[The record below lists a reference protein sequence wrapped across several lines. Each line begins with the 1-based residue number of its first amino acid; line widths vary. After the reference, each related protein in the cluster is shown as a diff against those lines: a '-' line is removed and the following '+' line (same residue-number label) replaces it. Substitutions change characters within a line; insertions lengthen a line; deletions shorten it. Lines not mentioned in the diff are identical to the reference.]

1 MKKTL
6 LIILSLLFITSAV
19 FPQSKVN
26 INILVE
32 YGGKMFLPNDD
43 KPFTG
48 KVFDLNEN
56 TGEKNIEGFFRKG
69 VKNGKWTWWNKE
81 GLKDSSGI
89 YNNGLK
95 NGNWL
100 YWDEK
105 ENKTKRGTF
114 KKGLLLGEWYY
125 YKYNASPAIIVTAMD
140 SVSYSIGVDIGKN
153 MKTQELD
160 INDKAM
166 FAGWSAAFNGED
178 LKLTEEDMLATLNN
192 FRKVMQEKSQLKAQ
206 QQSEENLSAGEAFLA
221 ENANKEG
228 VITVASGLQYK
239 VLKKGLGD
247 KPTEKSSVTVHYRG
261 TLLNGEE
268 FDSSYKRG
276 QPYTTPLTNVIP
288 GWTEALQLM
297 PVGSKWELYIPSNLA
312 YGNSP
317 KGPGG
322 PNSTLIFEVELL
334 GIE

>member
-1 MKKTL
+1 MKYIAIITGF
-6 LIILSLLFITSAV
+6 LIIGCESTDNQQTPKL
-19 FPQSKVN
+19 
-26 INILVE
+26 E
-32 YGGKMFLPNDD
+32 
-43 KPFTG
+43 
-48 KVFDLNEN
+48 
-56 TGEKNIEGFFRKG
+56 
-69 VKNGKWTWWNKE
+69 
-81 GLKDSSGI
+81 
-89 YNNGLK
+89 
-95 NGNWL
+95 
-100 YWDEK
+100 
-105 ENKTKRGTF
+105 
-114 KKGLLLGEWYY
+114 
-125 YKYNASPAIIVTAMD
+125 TAMD

-166 FAGWSAAFNGED
+166 FAGWSAAFNGD
-178 LKLTEEDMLATLNN
+178 TLQLTEEDMLGTLNN
-192 FRKVMQEKSQLKAQ
+192 FRKVMQEKAQLRGQ
-206 QQSEENLSAGEAFLA
+206 QQSEENLSSGQAFLA

-247 KPTEKSSVTVHYRG
+247 KPAEKSSVTVHYRG

-276 QPYTTPLTNVIP
+276 QPYTTEVTNVIP

-317 KGPGG
+317 RGPGG
-322 PNSTLIFEVELL
+322 PNSTLVFEVELL
-334 GIE
+334 SIE

>member
-1 MKKTL
+1 MKYIAIITGF
-6 LIILSLLFITSAV
+6 LIIGCESTDNQQTPKL
-19 FPQSKVN
+19 
-26 INILVE
+26 E
-32 YGGKMFLPNDD
+32 
-43 KPFTG
+43 
-48 KVFDLNEN
+48 
-56 TGEKNIEGFFRKG
+56 
-69 VKNGKWTWWNKE
+69 
-81 GLKDSSGI
+81 
-89 YNNGLK
+89 
-95 NGNWL
+95 
-100 YWDEK
+100 
-105 ENKTKRGTF
+105 
-114 KKGLLLGEWYY
+114 
-125 YKYNASPAIIVTAMD
+125 TAMD

-166 FAGWSAAFNGED
+166 FAGWSAAFNGD
-178 LKLTEEDMLATLNN
+178 TLQLTEEDMLGTLNN
-192 FRKVMQEKSQLKAQ
+192 FRKVMQEKAQLRGQ
-206 QQSEENLSAGEAFLA
+206 QQSEENLSAGQAFLA

-276 QPYTTPLTNVIP
+276 QPYTTPVTNVIK

-317 KGPGG
+317 RGPGG
-322 PNSTLIFEVELL
+322 PNSTLVFEVELL

>member
-1 MKKTL
+1 MKYIAIITGF
-6 LIILSLLFITSAV
+6 LIIGCESTDNQQTPKL
-19 FPQSKVN
+19 
-26 INILVE
+26 E
-32 YGGKMFLPNDD
+32 
-43 KPFTG
+43 
-48 KVFDLNEN
+48 
-56 TGEKNIEGFFRKG
+56 
-69 VKNGKWTWWNKE
+69 
-81 GLKDSSGI
+81 
-89 YNNGLK
+89 
-95 NGNWL
+95 
-100 YWDEK
+100 
-105 ENKTKRGTF
+105 
-114 KKGLLLGEWYY
+114 
-125 YKYNASPAIIVTAMD
+125 TAMD

-166 FAGWSAAFNGED
+166 FAGWKAAFNDED
-178 LKLTEEDMLATLNN
+178 LQLTEEDMLGTLNN
-192 FRKVMQEKSQLKAQ
+192 FRKVMQEKAQLRAQ
-206 QQSEENLSAGEAFLA
+206 QQSEENLSAGESFLA

-276 QPYTTPLTNVIP
+276 QPFTTPVTNVIP

-317 KGPGG
+317 RGPGG
-322 PNSTLIFEVELL
+322 PNSTLVFEVELL
-334 GIE
+334 SIE

>member
-1 MKKTL
+1 MKYIAIITGF
-6 LIILSLLFITSAV
+6 LIIGC
-19 FPQSKVN
+19 
-26 INILVE
+26 E
-32 YGGKMFLPNDD
+32 
-43 KPFTG
+43 
-48 KVFDLNEN
+48 
-56 TGEKNIEGFFRKG
+56 
-69 VKNGKWTWWNKE
+69 
-81 GLKDSSGI
+81 SSD
-89 YNNGLK
+89 NQQAPKL
-95 NGNWL
+95 
-100 YWDEK
+100 E
-105 ENKTKRGTF
+105 T
-114 KKGLLLGEWYY
+114 
-125 YKYNASPAIIVTAMD
+125 AID

-166 FAGWSAAFNGED
+166 FAGWSAAFNGD
-178 LKLTEEDMLATLNN
+178 TLQLTEEDMLATLNN
-192 FRKVMQEKSQLKAQ
+192 FRKVMQEKVQQRAKAQ
-206 QQSEENLSAGEAFLA
+206 AEENLTKGNTFLA
-221 ENANKEG
+221 ENADKAG
-228 VITVASGLQYK
+228 VVTTASGLQYK

-297 PVGSKWELYIPSNLA
+297 PVGSKWELYVPSNLA

-317 KGPGG
+317 RGPGG
-322 PNSTLIFEVELL
+322 PNSALVFEVELI

>member
-1 MKKTL
+1 MKYIAIITGF
-6 LIILSLLFITSAV
+6 LIIGCESTDNQQRPKL
-19 FPQSKVN
+19 
-26 INILVE
+26 E
-32 YGGKMFLPNDD
+32 
-43 KPFTG
+43 
-48 KVFDLNEN
+48 
-56 TGEKNIEGFFRKG
+56 
-69 VKNGKWTWWNKE
+69 
-81 GLKDSSGI
+81 
-89 YNNGLK
+89 
-95 NGNWL
+95 
-100 YWDEK
+100 
-105 ENKTKRGTF
+105 
-114 KKGLLLGEWYY
+114 
-125 YKYNASPAIIVTAMD
+125 TAMD

-153 MKTQELD
+153 MKAQELD

-166 FAGWSAAFNGED
+166 FAGWKAAFNDED
-178 LKLTEEDMLATLNN
+178 LQLTEEDMLGTLNN
-192 FRKVMQEKSQLKAQ
+192 FRKVMQEKAQLRGQ
-206 QQSEENLSAGEAFLA
+206 QQSEENLSAGQAFLA

-276 QPYTTPLTNVIP
+276 QPYTTLVTNVIP

-317 KGPGG
+317 RGPGG
-322 PNSTLIFEVELL
+322 PNSTLVFEVELL
-334 GIE
+334 SIE

>member
-1 MKKTL
+1 MKYIAIITGF
-6 LIILSLLFITSAV
+6 LIIGCESTDNQQTPKL
-19 FPQSKVN
+19 
-26 INILVE
+26 E
-32 YGGKMFLPNDD
+32 
-43 KPFTG
+43 
-48 KVFDLNEN
+48 
-56 TGEKNIEGFFRKG
+56 
-69 VKNGKWTWWNKE
+69 
-81 GLKDSSGI
+81 
-89 YNNGLK
+89 
-95 NGNWL
+95 
-100 YWDEK
+100 
-105 ENKTKRGTF
+105 
-114 KKGLLLGEWYY
+114 
-125 YKYNASPAIIVTAMD
+125 TAMD

-166 FAGWSAAFNGED
+166 FAGWKAAFNDED
-178 LKLTEEDMLATLNN
+178 LQLTEEDMLGTLNN
-192 FRKVMQEKSQLKAQ
+192 FRKVMQEKAQLRGQ
-206 QQSEENLSAGEAFLA
+206 QQSEENLSAGQTFLA

-228 VITVASGLQYK
+228 IITVASGLQYK

-276 QPYTTPLTNVIP
+276 QPYTTLVTNVIP

-317 KGPGG
+317 RGPGG
-322 PNSTLIFEVELL
+322 PNSTLVFEVELL
-334 GIE
+334 SIE